1 MMKNFLVALGFILAS
16 MSSQAATLSLDVSGP
31 VFFTTVEGTY
41 SPTGAHDVITGALG
55 GNFGTLS
62 IDEAAIFRATF
73 LGAEAKDVNFYVANG
88 TDVTESGIN
97 VYPGSVTVGQSF
109 EFFVSAGNINFG
121 FNDTTTGVSA
131 SNIGDNFNK
140 IAYIVN
146 NGIYIDAVIGLPYA
160 FLIGFNNSGDLD
172 GDYDDYVIGVSVL
185 PVPAALQLM
194 ASALRAFS
202 IARGRNKAKA
212 AK

>member
-1 MMKNFLVALGFILAS
+1 MKIFLVALGFTLAA

-31 VFFTTVEGTY
+31 VVFTTVAGTY
-41 SPTGAHDVITGALG
+41 SPTGAHDVITGALDG
-55 GNFGTLS
+55 SFGTLS
-62 IDEAAIFRATF
+62 VDEAAIFRATF
-73 LGAEAKDVNFYVANG
+73 LGAEAKDLNFYVANG

-131 SNIGDNFNK
+131 SNIGDNINK
-140 IAYIVN
+140 IAYILN
-146 NGIYIDAVIGLPYA
+146 NDSYIDAATGLPYQ
-160 FLIGFNNSGDLD
+160 FLIGFNDSRDLD
-172 GDYDDYVIGVSVL
+172 GDYDDYVIGVSAV
-185 PVPAALQLM
+185 PVPAALPLM
-194 ASALRAFS
+194 ASALGAFC
-202 IARGRNKAKA
+202 IARRRNNSKA

>member
-1 MMKNFLVALGFILAS
+1 MKNFLIALGFTLAA

-31 VFFTTVEGTY
+31 VVFTTVAGTY
-41 SPTGAHDVITGALG
+41 SPTGAHDVITGALDG
-55 GNFGTLS
+55 SFGTLS
-62 IDEAAIFRATF
+62 VDEAAIFRATF

-131 SNIGDNFNK
+131 SNIGDNINK
-140 IAYIVN
+140 IAYILN
-146 NGIYIDAVIGLPYA
+146 NGSYIDAATSLPYQ
-160 FLIGFNNSGDLD
+160 FLIGFNDSGDLD
-172 GDYDDYVIGVSVL
+172 GDYDDYVIGVSAV
-185 PVPAALQLM
+185 PVPAALPLM
-194 ASALRAFS
+194 ASALGAFC
-202 IARGRNKAKA
+202 IARRRSNSKA

>member
-1 MMKNFLVALGFILAS
+1 MKNFLIALGFTLAA

-31 VFFTTVEGTY
+31 VVFTTVAGTY
-41 SPTGAHDVITGALG
+41 SPTGAHDVITGALDG
-55 GNFGTLS
+55 SFGTLS
-62 IDEAAIFRATF
+62 VDEAAIFRATF
-73 LGAEAKDVNFYVANG
+73 LGAEAKDLNFYVANG

-131 SNIGDNFNK
+131 SNIGDNINK
-140 IAYIVN
+140 IAYILN
-146 NGIYIDAVIGLPYA
+146 NDSYIDAATGLPYQ
-160 FLIGFNNSGDLD
+160 FLIGFNDSRDLD
-172 GDYDDYVIGVSVL
+172 GDYDDYVIGVSAV
-185 PVPAALQLM
+185 PVPAALPLM
-194 ASALRAFS
+194 ASALGAFC
-202 IARGRNKAKA
+202 IARRRNNSKA

>member
-1 MMKNFLVALGFILAS
+1 MKNFLVALGFTLAA

-31 VFFTTVEGTY
+31 VVFTTVAGTY
-41 SPTGAHDVITGALG
+41 SPTGAHDVITGALDG
-55 GNFGTLS
+55 SFGTLS
-62 IDEAAIFRATF
+62 VDEAAIFRATF

-131 SNIGDNFNK
+131 SNIGDNINK
-140 IAYIVN
+140 IAYILN
-146 NGIYIDAVIGLPYA
+146 NGSYIDAATGLPYQ
-160 FLIGFNNSGDLD
+160 FLIGFNDSGDLD
-172 GDYDDYVIGVSVL
+172 GDYDDYVIGVSAV
-185 PVPAALQLM
+185 PVPAALPLM
-194 ASALRAFS
+194 ASALGAFC
-202 IARGRNKAKA
+202 IARRRNNSKA